1 MYQQY
6 LEKIEAQASVYG
18 EKRHLPASE
27 ADLASLSAR
36 ARAELSAEVPQQ
48 YKDFL
53 RVTDG
58 LNFDGLFIYSSHN
71 TEDYTHGFVET
82 NLIWRSYGVNEDSL
96 LFADSDINLYA
107 YNLVEKRYEL
117 QDRPSGD
124 AYDTFKTFDEMITE
138 ALRLCVREGNAEEEE

>member
-6 LEKIEAQASVYG
+6 LQKIEAQARMYG
-18 EKRHLPASE
+18 ERIHPPASE

-36 ARAELSAEVPQQ
+36 SLAELSAEVPQQ

-53 RVTDG
+53 RVRNG

-71 TEDYTHGFVET
+71 TDDYKHGFVDS
-82 NLIWRSYGVNEDSL
+82 NLDWRSYEINNDL
-96 LFADSDINLYA
+96 LYFADADINLYV
-107 YNLVEKRYEL
+107 YNLVEGRYEI

-124 AYDTFKTFDEMITE
+124 VYDTFKTFDEMITE
-138 ALRLCVREGNAEEEE
+138 ALRLSLHEDKEEDEE